1 MKEQQVSGGWLT
13 AEYSMLPYSTLERKA
28 RDSSRGKV
36 DGRSVEI
43 QRLIGRSLRAAV
55 DLGALGSRTL
65 WVDCDVLQADGGTR
79 TAAITGG
86 CVAAV
91 LACRRLVENR
101 KLKKLPIRQ
110 LVGAVSVG
118 IYRGEPVLDLN
129 YVEDKDASV
138 DMNLVVTEGGQY
150 VEVQG
155 SGEEAVFSPEEFQRM
170 LELGGAGVRQLIAA
184 QRSVLGIELEGACT
198 I

>member
-1 MKEQQVSGGWLT
+1 
-13 AEYSMLPYSTLERKA
+13 
-28 RDSSRGKV
+28 
-36 DGRSVEI
+36 
-43 QRLIGRSLRAAV
+43 
-55 DLGALGSRTL
+55 
-65 WVDCDVLQADGGTR
+65 
-79 TAAITGG
+79 
-86 CVAAV
+86 
-91 LACRRLVENR
+91 
-101 KLKKLPIRQ
+101 
-110 LVGAVSVG
+110 VGAVSVG